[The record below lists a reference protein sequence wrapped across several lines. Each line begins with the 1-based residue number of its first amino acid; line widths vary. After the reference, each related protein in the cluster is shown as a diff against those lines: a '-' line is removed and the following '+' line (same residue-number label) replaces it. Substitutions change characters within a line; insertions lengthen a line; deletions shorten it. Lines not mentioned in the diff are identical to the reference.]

1 MKKFEYQTKIV
12 DNKSSLMGGKVD
24 PNSLNKT
31 LNDMGLEGW
40 ELIEVVSSNQVAGE
54 TRSLVCIFK
63 RELE

>member
-1 MKKFEYQTKIV
+1 MRKFEYQTKIV